1 MLLYVLTDLMQEL
14 ISNLDTSIK
23 NLSRSSLKQ
32 HSNTATR
39 VLGARRDKHVSLR
52 EEFSVIQ
59 SLREDEW
66 ESKRPILKSVPMLN
80 HALPGR
86 ESSVDLS
93 FETESARL
101 RDERRLVSRKELKPA
116 AEEVLKLVYEYL
128 ARTCDQELSKE
139 LLQLWAHHRKAS
151 TVNGYANNF
160 KLWMEYCYS
169 EGESPLPPK
178 PFVVAA
184 WLAAI
189 SLKDNTAS
197 PTDARCAA
205 INYFSK
211 IANTPSIT
219 HSPVVEMTK
228 ESIRRK
234 LGYKNQQKLPLRQ
247 DHIDS
252 IVTYFLWQESPQGIA
267 NAFRVT
273 LAYEAT
279 LRWDDFKDMVFGD
292 FIVTND
298 FVRVFLVDT
307 KTDSYKS
314 GQWATFAVSDRPT
327 SAYQLLQKL
336 MEVMAAHSSQEV
348 RDNMSNMPVMFRTT
362 VGLFV
367 DASSSR
373 INYNEFLA
381 ELKTACSAVGLD
393 PNLFGTHSMR
403 RGSTTD
409 QFMHGIPDKVI
420 KLSGRWKSNAFER
433 YIDQGQLLQLQLQ
446 SLKSRELRLKGVGGI
461 GKLSSITP
469 PTHNQ
474 NE

>member
-1 MLLYVLTDLMQEL
+1 M
-14 ISNLDTSIK
+14 
-23 NLSRSSLKQ
+23 
-32 HSNTATR
+32 
-39 VLGARRDKHVSLR
+39 
-52 EEFSVIQ
+52 
-59 SLREDEW
+59 
-66 ESKRPILKSVPMLN
+66 
-80 HALPGR
+80 
-86 ESSVDLS
+86 
-93 FETESARL
+93 
-101 RDERRLVSRKELKPA
+101 
-116 AEEVLKLVYEYL
+116 
-128 ARTCDQELSKE
+128 
-139 LLQLWAHHRKAS
+139 
-151 TVNGYANNF
+151 
-160 KLWMEYCYS
+160 
-169 EGESPLPPK
+169 
-178 PFVVAA
+178 
-184 WLAAI
+184 
-189 SLKDNTAS
+189 
-197 PTDARCAA
+197 
-205 INYFSK
+205 
-211 IANTPSIT
+211 
-219 HSPVVEMTK
+219 
-228 ESIRRK
+228 
-234 LGYKNQQKLPLRQ
+234 
-247 DHIDS
+247 
-252 IVTYFLWQESPQGIA
+252 
-267 NAFRVT
+267 
-273 LAYEAT
+273 AYEAT
-279 LRWDDFKDMVFGD
+279 LRWDDYKDMVFGD

-307 KTDSYKS
+307 KMDSYKS

-327 SAYQLLQKL
+327 SVYQLLQKL

-446 SLKSRELRLKGVGGI
+446 SLKSRELRLKGAGGI